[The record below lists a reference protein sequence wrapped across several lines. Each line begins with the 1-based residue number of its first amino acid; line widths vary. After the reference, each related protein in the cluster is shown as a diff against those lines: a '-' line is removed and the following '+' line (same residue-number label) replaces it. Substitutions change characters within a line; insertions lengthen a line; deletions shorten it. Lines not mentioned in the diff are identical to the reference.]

1 MANNDERLAS
11 QLRSQLFLSIS
22 REIKRQIGVY
32 IYNFKKS
39 SYTIIINPIRIV
51 GINMKTIP
59 KPLVLANQWTIVMS
73 VVLSLITQTA
83 WILLIPLISCLLG
96 LLAGFN
102 PILAVVKKFLTKP
115 ANQYVQEDY
124 DQLQFN
130 QWLAVGFLVI
140 ACISYLMK
148 WTVLFNIATVMV
160 GIAALVAILGFCVG
174 CFIRFQY
181 QQWTYRRKKSA
192 AQ

>member
-1 MANNDERLAS
+1 
-11 QLRSQLFLSIS
+11 
-22 REIKRQIGVY
+22 
-32 IYNFKKS
+32 
-39 SYTIIINPIRIV
+39 
-51 GINMKTIP
+51 MKTIP
-59 KPLVLANQWTIVMS
+59 KPLVLANQWTIVVS

-96 LLAGFN
+96 LLAGVN

-140 ACISYLMK
+140 ACISYFMK
-148 WTVLFNIATVMV
+148 WTVLFNIATIMV

-181 QQWTYRRKKSA
+181 QQWMYRRKKSA
-192 AQ
+192 VQ

>member
-1 MANNDERLAS
+1 MAKNDERLVS
-11 QLRSQLFLSIS
+11 QLRSQPFLSIS
-22 REIKRQIGVY
+22 REISCQLGRC
-32 IYNFKKS
+32 IYNEIQS
-39 SYTIIINPIRIV
+39 SYTIVTNPIRIV
-51 GINMKTIP
+51 GIYMKTIP
-59 KPLVLANQWTIVMS
+59 KPLVLANQWTIVLS

-102 PILAVVKKFLTKP
+102 PVLAIVKQFLTKP
-115 ANQYVQEDY
+115 ANQYEQEDY
-124 DQLQFN
+124 EQLQFN

-140 ACISYLMK
+140 ACVSFLMN
-148 WTVLFNIATVMV
+148 WTVLFNIATIMV
-160 GIAALVAILGFCVG
+160 GIAALVAILGFCIG

-192 AQ
+192 L

>member
-1 MANNDERLAS
+1 M
-11 QLRSQLFLSIS
+11 
-22 REIKRQIGVY
+22 
-32 IYNFKKS
+32 
-39 SYTIIINPIRIV
+39 
-51 GINMKTIP
+51 GINLKTIP
-59 KPLVLANQWTIVMS
+59 KPLVLANQWTIVVS
-73 VVLSLITQTA
+73 VVLSLITQTV
-83 WILLIPLISCLLG
+83 WILLIPLISCVLG

-102 PILAVVKKFLTKP
+102 PILAVVKKFLSKP
-115 ANQYVQEDY
+115 ANQYFQEDY

-140 ACISYLMK
+140 ACISYYMK
-148 WTVLFNIATVMV
+148 WTVLFNIATIMV

-181 QQWTYRRKKSA
+181 QQWAHRRKKSA